1 MPSENLQE
9 VQINIVGLSGIQ
21 NELLAAFLEKETGYP
36 CKTTSFEGL
45 FDLIAGFPCRKRL
58 VMVDCSGTENAKQW
72 KSLFKKHIDP
82 VAENLIVLFN
92 VDPNSGIEKDAVVQ
106 GIRGIFYL
114 NDQMS
119 IFAKGVGDVVSGE
132 LWYSRRVMS
141 DFLLKRG
148 AFNSFS
154 NASSN
159 ILTFREKEILIGIAS
174 GASNQD
180 LSDSLGISL
189 HTVKTHIYN
198 IYKKIN
204 VPNRLQAALWAA
216 QYL

>member
-9 VQINIVGLSGIQ
+9 VQIYIVGPSGIQ
-21 NELLAAFLEKETGYP
+21 NELLASFLEKETGYP
-36 CKTTSFEGL
+36 CSTSSLEGL
-45 FDLIAGFPCRKRL
+45 LDRINSSPCRKRL
-58 VMVDCSGTENAKQW
+58 LMFDCSGTENTKQW
-72 KSLFKKHIDP
+72 KSLFKKHIDQ
-82 VAENLIVLFN
+82 VAEDLIVLFN
-92 VDPNSGIEKDAVVQ
+92 VDPNSGIEKDAVLQ

-114 NDQMS
+114 NDQMN
-119 IFAKGVGDVVSGE
+119 IFAKGVTDVVAGE

-148 AFNSFS
+148 AFNAFS
-154 NASSN
+154 KNSSN
-159 ILTFREKEILIGIAS
+159 VLTFREKEILIGIAS
-174 GASNQD
+174 GASNQE

-204 VPNRLQAALWAA
+204 VPNRLQAALWAS

>member
-1 MPSENLQE
+1 MSSENLQE
-9 VQINIVGLSGIQ
+9 VQINIVGPSGIQ
-21 NELLAAFLEKETGYP
+21 NELLASFLEKETGYP
-36 CKTTSFEGL
+36 CKTAAFEGL
-45 FDLIAGFPCRKRL
+45 SDLMTGTPCRKRL
-58 VMVDCSGTENAKQW
+58 LMIDCSGMENAKQW

-92 VDPNSGIEKDAVVQ
+92 VDPKSGIEKDAVVQ

-114 NDQMS
+114 NDQMR
-119 IFAKGVGDVVSGE
+119 IFAKGVMDVLAGE
-132 LWYSRRVMS
+132 LWYSRRIMS

-148 AFNSFS
+148 AFNAFS
-154 NASSN
+154 RSSSS

-174 GASNQD
+174 GASNQE

>member
-1 MPSENLQE
+1 MSSENLQE
-9 VQINIVGLSGIQ
+9 VQINIVGPSGIQ
-21 NELLAAFLEKETGYP
+21 NELLASFLEKETGYP
-36 CKTTSFEGL
+36 CKTAAFEGL
-45 FDLIAGFPCRKRL
+45 SDLMTGSPCRKRL
-58 VMVDCSGTENAKQW
+58 LMIDCSGMENAKQW
-72 KSLFKKHIDP
+72 KSLFKKQIDP

-92 VDPNSGIEKDAVVQ
+92 VDPKSGIEKDAVVQ

-114 NDQMS
+114 NDQMR
-119 IFAKGVGDVVSGE
+119 IFAKGVMDVLAGE
-132 LWYSRRVMS
+132 LWYSRRIMS

-148 AFNSFS
+148 AFNAFS
-154 NASSN
+154 RSSSS

-174 GASNQD
+174 GASNQE